1 MRTVEFAFPARVTPD
16 AGQIQAAAASAAGT
30 SVKNIV
36 SVEVLRRSLDARG
49 RDVQYRYRAD
59 VYLKGDEIPPEP
71 DYCGFR
77 DVRSAEPVVIV
88 GAGPAGLFAALRC
101 LREGLRPVILER
113 GADVHKRKYDI
124 AAISRQGL
132 LNPDSNYCFGEGGA
146 GTFSDGKLYTRS
158 NKRGDVKE
166 VLRQLV
172 HFGADESI
180 LTDAHPHIGSDRLPG
195 IMENLRHCIEVHG
208 GEYHFSTRVT
218 DLGRKGEMWHVST
231 AVGESYESRFVIL
244 ATGHSAKDIYHLF
257 DRNGW
262 TLEAKG
268 FALGVRTEHPQTL
281 INDIQYHGRYAS
293 YLPPAEYSLVTQ
305 VEGRGVFSFC
315 MCPGGILV
323 PSSTVSGTVVLNGM
337 SNSRRNGPRANA
349 GIVVSVEPEDVEN
362 YSIASGNNTSLPLK
376 MLEFQEQVERRAFV
390 VSGSFKAPA
399 QRMTDFVRS
408 RPGGKSVLT
417 SLPESSYLP
426 GVTAASLDDV
436 LPGFVASRLRTAFP
450 LFDRKMRG
458 FYTKESLLLAVE
470 SRTSSPVRIPRD
482 PQSLECV
489 SAPGLYPCGEGAG
502 YSGGIVSSAIDGI
515 RCAEKIAM
523 KLKL

>member
-1 MRTVEFAFPARVTPD
+1 MKTVEFSFPARVNPD
-16 AGQIQAAAASAAGT
+16 AEQIRAAAASGVGT
-30 SVKNIV
+30 ALKN
-36 SVEVLRRSLDARG
+36 VEAVDVLRRSMDARG
-49 RDVQYRYRAD
+49 REIVYRYRAD
-59 VYLKGDEIPPEP
+59 VYLHGDEVPVEPE
-71 DYCGFR
+71 YCDFK
-77 DVRSAEPVVIV
+77 DVASSEPVIIV

-113 GADVHKRKYDI
+113 GTDVHKRKYDI

-158 NKRGDVKE
+158 NKRGDVRE

-172 HFGADESI
+172 YFGADESV
-180 LTDAHPHIGSDRLPG
+180 LTDAHPHIGSDQLPR
-195 IMENLRHCIEVHG
+195 IMENLRHCIVEHG

-218 DLGRKGEMWHVST
+218 GLELKGDFWRVS
-231 AVGESYESRFVIL
+231 AAGGESFEARSVIL
-244 ATGHSAKDIYHLF
+244 ATGHSAKDIYHLLH
-257 DRNGW
+257 RRGW
-262 TLEAKG
+262 KLEAKG
-268 FALGVRTEHPQTL
+268 FALGVRAEHPQHL
-281 INDIQYHGRYAS
+281 INDIQYHGRYAP

-315 MCPGGILV
+315 MCPGGVLV
-323 PSSTVSGTVVLNGM
+323 PSSTFPETVVLNGM

-349 GIVVSVEPEDVEN
+349 GIVVSVEPEDVGN
-362 YSIASGNNTSLPLK
+362 YDIASGNKLPLPLK
-376 MLEFQEQVERRAFV
+376 MLEFQESVERRAFAAT
-390 VSGSFKAPA
+390 GSFRAPA

-408 RPGGKSVLT
+408 RYGGKVVL
-417 SLPESSYLP
+417 SPLPDSSYSPGVVAFPLDEILPE
-426 GVTAASLDDV
+426 
-436 LPGFVASRLRTAFP
+436 FVASRLRTAFP
-450 LFDRKMRG
+450 LFDKKMHG

-482 PQSLECV
+482 PVSLEYL

-515 RCAEKIAM
+515 RCAEKIAI
-523 KLKL
+523 KNRI